1 MKVLLI
7 GFDGADWEIVER
19 LMREGKLPN
28 FKKVSKKGAFSKLKS
43 VIPPLSPP
51 AWA

>member
-19 LMREGKLPN
+19 LMREG
-28 FKKVSKKGAFSKLKS
+28 
-43 VIPPLSPP
+43 LSLIHI
-51 AWA
+51 